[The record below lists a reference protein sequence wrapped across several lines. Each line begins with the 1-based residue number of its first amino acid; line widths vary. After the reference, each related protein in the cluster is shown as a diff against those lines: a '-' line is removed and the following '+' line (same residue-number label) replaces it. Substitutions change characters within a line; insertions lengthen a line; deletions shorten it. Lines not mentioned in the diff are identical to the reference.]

1 MPIIPT
7 AERLGRYSTRYTW
20 TGDAPFRVWV
30 NGELRLDQTDA
41 TELIVQ
47 YPGESIPHAIEV
59 LDDND
64 TDPAESQQFNPRLR
78 LQWRGQ
84 RDASAYLVQRWTG
97 SEWQNR
103 TPVGESGAGY
113 YRYLTVPE
121 PDGAE
126 VQWRVVAQDAQ
137 GYQGPVLR
145 HTQTVVCNPLPP
157 AIVDSYDADT
167 GLLTVEAVA

>member
-20 TGDAPFRVWV
+20 SGDAPFRVWV
-30 NGELRLDQTDA
+30 NGELRLNLTDD

-47 YPGESIPHAIEV
+47 YPGEATPHAIEV

-64 TDPAESQQFNPRLR
+64 TDPAESQAHSPRLR
-78 LQWRGQ
+78 IQWRGQ
-84 RDASAYLVQRWTG
+84 ADASAYLVQRWDG
-97 SEWQNR
+97 SDWETR
-103 TPVGESGAGY
+103 TPIGENGGGY

-121 PDGAE
+121 VDGTE
-126 VQWRVVAQDAQ
+126 VQWRIVAQDAQ
-137 GYQGPVLR
+137 GYQGAVLR

-157 AIVDSYDADT
+157 SFADSYDSGT
-167 GLLTVEAVA
+167 GLLTVEAAA